1 MYMKIL
7 FLKNQEKKGMFVKI
21 TPNMYSVLVDT
32 KYDWNIIDRKWAAGG
47 AEMANNNVLNKNEFK
62 SVPFHSIM

>member
-1 MYMKIL
+1 
-7 FLKNQEKKGMFVKI
+7 MFVKI